1 MKKSWRRLEDVFRLR
16 LHKTS
21 WRRLQV
27 VLIKA
32 NMFALSLTSSEDV
45 FKTSSRCVGQDQY
58 IRLGHTSSR
67 LLQDVLKTSSKRLQ
81 DIFKTSYEDVF
92 KTSTKCLQDLMRN
105 RQVKVFLLTRLWEAF
120 KTFLR
125 SSFPNAIICSGI
137 SLGKTISDRF
147 MVSVQTLQER

>member
-1 MKKSWRRLEDVFRLR
+1 MKKSWRRLSSSSSQDFL
-16 LHKTS
+16 KTS
-21 WRRLQV
+21 SGGLDHDEYVR
-27 VLIKA
+27 
-32 NMFALSLTSSEDV
+32 LSLTSSEDV
-45 FKTSSRCVGQDQY
+45 FKTYSRCVGQDQY

-81 DIFKTSYEDVF
+81 DIFKTSYQGVF

-105 RQVKVFLLTRLWEAF
+105 RQVKLFLLTRLWEAF

-125 SSFPNAIICSGI
+125 SSFPKTIICRGI
-137 SLGKTISDRF
+137 SLGKTTSDRF